1 MSLSNEEREFKDIE
15 VLFKNRDQKKIYE
28 QLENSR
34 RKSVVNNREKVQ
46 RKGKIKINSIKTVI
60 INISLCAVILVGG
73 YKIVSSVNS
82 NLDNPTNMNN
92 LSRTIGTLVDDDYDK
107 ESLVFNSERS
117 ILSQNTY
124 RIQDGCAYN
133 HEAIARDLIALNDRE
148 LYEYAFYSLC
158 HDMGENLN
166 NVISGSK
173 TNIDLVIREL
183 KRISSYGNSDL
194 EQYISNKLENINTL
208 DEYLIS
214 DNYVDDKGN
223 PDLEKAIQVMNL
235 KAEGILNQIERN
247 RENKKR
253 G

>member
-34 RKSVVNNREKVQ
+34 RKSVVNHREKVQ

-194 EQYISNKLENINTL
+194 EQYISNKLENLNTL

-247 RENKKR
+247 GENKKR

>member
-124 RIQDGCAYN
+124 RIQDECAYN

-247 RENKKR
+247 GENKKR